1 MSVSEFLR
9 RSELFYGLTPEQ
21 IDQVVALGRE
31 ISYNAED
38 VIIREGDPSD
48 DVYIIVD
55 GRVEVDVAQGMI
67 PDVPGPPQLSSL
79 VRLGQGQVF
88 GEMALVDQGARSATV
103 RCVEDGTTLYV
114 IPRQDFWSLCNSDYY
129 IGFIVMR
136 NVAADLSFKLRH
148 RNLQT
153 RLEGGVA

>member
-1 MSVSEFLR
+1 MSVSEFLK
-9 RSELFYGLTPEQ
+9 RSELFYGLTPDQ
-21 IDQVVALGRE
+21 IEQVVALGRAA
-31 ISYNAED
+31 SYNAGD
-38 VIIREGDPSD
+38 IIIGEGDPSD
-48 DVYIIVD
+48 DVYIIID
-55 GRVEVDVAQGMI
+55 GMVEVDVAQGLI

-103 RCVEDGTTLYV
+103 RCVANSATLYV
-114 IPRQDFWSLCNSDYY
+114 IPRQDFWALCNSDHS

-136 NVAADLSFKLRH
+136 NIAADLSFKLRH

-153 RLEGGVA
+153 RLEGGAT

>member
-1 MSVSEFLR
+1 MSVSEFLK
-9 RSELFYGLTPEQ
+9 RSELFYGLAPDQ
-21 IDQVVALGRE
+21 IEQVVALGRAA
-31 ISYNAED
+31 SYDAED
-38 VIIREGDPSD
+38 VIISEGDPSD
-48 DVYIIVD
+48 DVYIIID
-55 GRVEVDVAQGMI
+55 GMVEVDVAQGTI

-103 RCVEDGTTLYV
+103 RCVTDGTTLYV
-114 IPRQDFWSLCNSDYY
+114 IPRQDFWALCNSDHY

-136 NVAADLSFKLRH
+136 NIAADLSFKLRH

-153 RLEGGVA
+153 RLEGGAT